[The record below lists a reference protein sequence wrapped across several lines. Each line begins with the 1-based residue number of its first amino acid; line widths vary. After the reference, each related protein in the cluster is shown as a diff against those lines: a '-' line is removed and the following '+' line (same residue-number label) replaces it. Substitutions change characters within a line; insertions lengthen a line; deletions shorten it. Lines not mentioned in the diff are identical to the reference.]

1 MDARDAAASPRR
13 DAAAASPR
21 RDAAAASPEDAGAI
35 VERLSEEF
43 LDAFDAMVTTARTLR
58 RVRPLPCNLSTCT
71 FTGQLAFPG
80 VDAAT
85 AATVFGRITSAYKM
99 ELELLRDLDEDSTFA
114 LDRDADDDDG
124 DDDDARPRRKTFAH
138 QITLHAGSRSIKL
151 FKNGTLHGTGC
162 PSPVE
167 FLDLASR
174 FIEFV
179 QRVCG
184 DRIPPDLGLAS
195 IETRMVNAMFVVT
208 DADTGRILKIR
219 PDALTAVADRAE
231 HETERHPGVKVQLF
245 MDGPTRVDPPKGKRV
260 TVRFFQTGTVTV
272 TGARE
277 PSHLAVAHDYA
288 CRVLDDNYDAV
299 CRVDTKT
306 PFRTTT
312 APRVLNLI
320 GGYPANQYN
329 ACFTAAR

>member
-1 MDARDAAASPRR
+1 MDAASP
-13 DAAAASPR
+13 PR
-21 RDAAAASPEDAGAI
+21 GTTPEDAGAI
-35 VERLSEEF
+35 VARLSEEF
-43 LDAFDAMVTTARTLR
+43 LDAFDAMARVLLR

-80 VDAAT
+80 VDAET
-85 AATVFGRITSAYKM
+85 AAAVFDRITGAYKM
-99 ELELLRDLDEDSTFA
+99 ELELLRDLDDDSTFA
-114 LDRDADDDDG
+114 LDRDDDADADDADA
-124 DDDDARPRRKTFAH
+124 DDARPRRKTFAH

-184 DRIPPDLGLAS
+184 DRIPPNLGLVS
-195 IETRMVNAMFVVT
+195 IQTRMINAMFVVT
-208 DADTGRILKIR
+208 DADTGKILKIR

-299 CRVDTKT
+299 CRVDHKT
-306 PFRTTT
+306 AFRTTT
-312 APRVLNLI
+312 APRVLNLV

-329 ACFTAAR
+329 ACFTAAHG

>member
-1 MDARDAAASPRR
+1 MDARDAAPDRR
-13 DAAAASPR
+13 DAAAVL
-21 RDAAAASPEDAGAI
+21 PEDAGAI
-35 VERLSEEF
+35 VARLSEEF
-43 LDAFDAMVTTARTLR
+43 LDAFDAMVHTARTLR

-80 VDAAT
+80 TDAET
-85 AATVFGRITSAYKM
+85 AARVFGRITSEYKL
-99 ELELLRDLDEDSTFA
+99 ELELLRDLDEDAVFA
-114 LDRDADDDDG
+114 LDRDDDADADA
-124 DDDDARPRRKTFAH
+124 DDDARPRRKTFAH

-167 FLDLASR
+167 FLDLATR

-184 DRIPPDLGLAS
+184 DRIPPGLALAS

-208 DADTGRILKIR
+208 DAQSGRILKIR
-219 PDALTAVADRAE
+219 PDALTAVAHRAE

-245 MDGPTRVDPPKGKRV
+245 MDGPTRVDPPHGKRV

-299 CRVDTKT
+299 CRVDQKT
-306 PFRTTT
+306 AFRTTT

-320 GGYPANQYN
+320 AGYPANQYN
-329 ACFTAAR
+329 ACFTAARG

>member
-1 MDARDAAASPRR
+1 MDARDAAPDRR
-13 DAAAASPR
+13 DAAAVL
-21 RDAAAASPEDAGAI
+21 PEDAGAI
-35 VERLSEEF
+35 VARLSEEF
-43 LDAFDAMVTTARTLR
+43 LDAFDAMVHTARTLR

-80 VDAAT
+80 TDAET
-85 AATVFGRITSAYKM
+85 AARVFGRITSEYKL
-99 ELELLRDLDEDSTFA
+99 ELELLRDLDEDAVFA
-114 LDRDADDDDG
+114 LDRDDDADADA
-124 DDDDARPRRKTFAH
+124 DDDARPRRKTFAH

-167 FLDLASR
+167 FLDLATR

-184 DRIPPDLGLAS
+184 DRIPPGLALAS

-208 DADTGRILKIR
+208 DAQSGRILKIR
-219 PDALTAVADRAE
+219 PDALTAVAHRAE

-245 MDGPTRVDPPKGKRV
+245 MDGPTRVDPPHGKRV

-272 TGARE
+272 TGASVR
-277 PSHLAVAHDYA
+277 L
-288 CRVLDDNYDAV
+288 
-299 CRVDTKT
+299 
-306 PFRTTT
+306 RT
-312 APRVLNLI
+312 
-320 GGYPANQYN
+320 
-329 ACFTAAR
+329 

>member
-1 MDARDAAASPRR
+1 MDAASPRR
-13 DAAAASPR
+13 DAASPSAP
-21 RDAAAASPEDAGAI
+21 DDAGTI
-35 VERLSEEF
+35 VARLSEEF
-43 LDAFDAMVTTARTLR
+43 LDAFDAMVATTRTLR
-58 RVRPLPCNLSTCT
+58 RVRPLMCNLSTCT

-80 VDAAT
+80 VDAEL
-85 AATVFGRITSAYKM
+85 AAVVFGRITGEYKL

-114 LDRDADDDDG
+114 LDRDADDADADAG
-124 DDDDARPRRKTFAH
+124 DDDRPRRKTFAH
-138 QITLHAGSRSIKL
+138 QITLHSGSRSIKL

-167 FLDLASR
+167 FLDLATR
-174 FIEFV
+174 FVEFV

-184 DRIPPDLGLAS
+184 DRIPPGLGLAS

-208 DADTGRILKIR
+208 DAVTGRILRIR

-245 MDGPTRVDPPKGKRV
+245 MDGGVRVDPPRGKRV

-320 GGYPANQYN
+320 EGYPANQYN
-329 ACFTAAR
+329 ACFTAARA

>member
-1 MDARDAAASPRR
+1 MDARDAAPDRR
-13 DAAAASPR
+13 DAAAVL
-21 RDAAAASPEDAGAI
+21 PEDAGAI
-35 VERLSEEF
+35 VARLSEEF
-43 LDAFDAMVTTARTLR
+43 LDAFDAMVHTARTLR

-80 VDAAT
+80 TDADT
-85 AATVFGRITSAYKM
+85 AARVFGRITSEYKL
-99 ELELLRDLDEDSTFA
+99 ELELLRDLDEDAVFA
-114 LDRDADDDDG
+114 LDRDDDADADA
-124 DDDDARPRRKTFAH
+124 DDDARPRRKTFAH

-167 FLDLASR
+167 FLDLATR

-184 DRIPPDLGLAS
+184 DRIPPGLALAS

-208 DADTGRILKIR
+208 DAQSGRILKIR
-219 PDALTAVADRAE
+219 PDALTAVAHRAE

-245 MDGPTRVDPPKGKRV
+245 MDGPTRVDPPHGKRV

-299 CRVDTKT
+299 CRVDQKT
-306 PFRTTT
+306 AFRTTT

-320 GGYPANQYN
+320 AGYPANQYN
-329 ACFTAAR
+329 ACFTAARG

>member
-1 MDARDAAASPRR
+1 MDARDAAPDRRDAAPPRR
-13 DAAAASPR
+13 DA
-21 RDAAAASPEDAGAI
+21 PEDAGAI
-35 VERLSEEF
+35 VARLSEEF
-43 LDAFDAMVTTARTLR
+43 LDAFDAMVHTTRTLR

-80 VDAAT
+80 VAAAT
-85 AATVFGRITSAYKM
+85 AATVFGRITSEYKL
-99 ELELLRDLDEDSTFA
+99 ELELLRDLDEDSVFA
-114 LDRDADDDDG
+114 LDRDDDADA

-167 FLDLASR
+167 FLDLATR

-208 DADTGRILKIR
+208 DAESGRILKIR
-219 PDALTAVADRAE
+219 PDALTAVAHRAE

-245 MDGPTRVDPPKGKRV
+245 MDGPTRVDPPHGKRV

-299 CRVDTKT
+299 CRVDQKT
-306 PFRTTT
+306 AFRTTT
-312 APRVLNLI
+312 APRVLNLV

-329 ACFTAAR
+329 ACFTAARG

>member
-1 MDARDAAASPRR
+1 MDARDAAPDRR
-13 DAAAASPR
+13 DAAAVL
-21 RDAAAASPEDAGAI
+21 PEDAGAI
-35 VERLSEEF
+35 VARLSEEF
-43 LDAFDAMVTTARTLR
+43 LDAFDAMVHTARTLR

-80 VDAAT
+80 TDAET
-85 AATVFGRITSAYKM
+85 AARVFGRITSEYKL
-99 ELELLRDLDEDSTFA
+99 ELELLRDLDEDAVFA
-114 LDRDADDDDG
+114 LDRDDDADADA
-124 DDDDARPRRKTFAH
+124 DDDARPRRKTFAH

-167 FLDLASR
+167 FLDLATR

-184 DRIPPDLGLAS
+184 DRIPPGLALAS

-208 DADTGRILKIR
+208 DAQSGRILKIR
-219 PDALTAVADRAE
+219 PDALTAVAHRAE

-245 MDGPTRVDPPKGKRV
+245 MDGPTRVDPPHGTRV

-299 CRVDTKT
+299 CRVDQKT
-306 PFRTTT
+306 AFRTTT

-320 GGYPANQYN
+320 AGYPANQYN
-329 ACFTAAR
+329 ACFTAARG

>member
-1 MDARDAAASPRR
+1 MDAGAAPPRGTPASP
-13 DAAAASPR
+13 PVL
-21 RDAAAASPEDAGAI
+21 PEDAGTI
-35 VERLSEEF
+35 VARLSEEF
-43 LDAFDAMVTTARTLR
+43 LDAFDAMVQTARTLR

-80 VDAAT
+80 TDAET
-85 AATVFGRITSAYKM
+85 AAMVFGRITSAYKM
-99 ELELLRDLDEDSTFA
+99 ELELLRDLDDDSTFA
-114 LDRDADDDDG
+114 LDRDADDDD
-124 DDDDARPRRKTFAH
+124 DDDSRPRRKTFAH

-184 DRIPPDLGLAS
+184 DRIPPDLGLVS
-195 IETRMVNAMFVVT
+195 IETRMINAMFVVT
-208 DADTGRILKIR
+208 DADSGRILKIR

-299 CRVDTKT
+299 CRVDHKT
-306 PFRTTT
+306 AFRTTT

-329 ACFTAAR
+329 ACFTAAHG